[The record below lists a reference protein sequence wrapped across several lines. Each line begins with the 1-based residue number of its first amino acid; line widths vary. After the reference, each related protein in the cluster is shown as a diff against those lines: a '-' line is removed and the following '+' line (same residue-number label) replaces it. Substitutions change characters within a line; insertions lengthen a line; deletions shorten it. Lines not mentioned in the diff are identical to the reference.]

1 MNKILKYKIFQSKY
15 YYSFIIIYVLFS
27 FGIASLSSKNL
38 GFGAYTN
45 ISTSMEPLI
54 KKGSVIIVQKYQE
67 YNIGEIIGYWAKIN
81 NKEEIVVHR
90 IVDIGGNVYITKGD
104 ANQYLDREIVVPR
117 LVIGKV
123 IVIIPILGNI
133 IAVTKTRIGIYLC
146 FIVPASII
154 ITIEI
159 LKIWKLLYPSKF
171 KVKST

>member
-1 MNKILKYKIFQSKY
+1 MNKILQYKIFQSKY
-15 YYSFIIIYVLFS
+15 YYSFIMIYVLFS
-27 FGIASLSSKNL
+27 FGIAFLSSKNL

-45 ISTSMEPLI
+45 ISSSMEPLI

-67 YNIGEIIGYWAKIN
+67 YNIGDIIGYWAKIN

-90 IVDIGGNVYITKGD
+90 IISIGGNVYVTKGD

-123 IVIIPILGNI
+123 ILIIPLLGNI
-133 IAVTKTRIGIYLC
+133 IAATKTRIGIYLC
-146 FIVPASII
+146 FIIPAVII

-159 LKIWKLLYPSKF
+159 LKMWKLLGPK
-171 KVKST
+171 KIQIKSS